1 MLTFLFFTIYNRFNF
16 NQPYRKTMEYCLRPR
31 RSMLYVPGCNQHYL
45 DRARTLA
52 ADSVILDLGDP
63 ILVDAK
69 LQSRDNVV
77 AAVKQG
83 GYGSREVVVRVN
95 NLDSIWG
102 HDDIKAVANIGA
114 DAILFPNIESAE
126 HVHTALKLLD
136 AAGGSHMPIM
146 VMIESPLAVLNA
158 KEIASASDRITCIVM
173 ATSDLIS
180 QLHARVTHERSAIL
194 TSLSLVILAARAYG
208 RCVIDGITSDF
219 KNMHSFEYACRLGR
233 DMGLDGK
240 SLVHPA
246 QIAYCND
253 AYTPKA
259 AEVAN
264 ARLIIK
270 ALQEANEG
278 GLGTVVVND
287 KLVEQHHV
295 KAAQRLLKLS
305 DMIAELEEDFI

>member
-1 MLTFLFFTIYNRFNF
+1 
-16 NQPYRKTMEYCLRPR
+16 MEYRLRPR
-31 RSMLYVPGCNQHYL
+31 RSMLYVPGCNAHYL

-69 LQSRDNVV
+69 IQSRENVV
-77 AAVKQG
+77 AAVKKG
-83 GYGSREVVVRVN
+83 GYGAREVVVRVN

-102 HDDIKAVANIGA
+102 QDDIKAVANIGA
-114 DAILFPNIESAE
+114 DAILFPNIESREDVLRAQ
-126 HVHTALKLLD
+126 KMLD
-136 AAGGSHMPIM
+136 DAGGSHMPIM
-146 VMIESPLAVLNA
+146 VMIESPIAVLNA
-158 KEIASASDRITCIVM
+158 KEIASASDRIICIVM

-180 QLHARVTHERSAIL
+180 QLHAHVTHERSAIL

-208 RCVIDGITSDF
+208 RSVIDGITSDF

-259 AEVAN
+259 TEVAH

-270 ALQEANEG
+270 ALKEANEA

-287 KLVEQHHV
+287 KLVEQHHI
-295 KAAQRLLKLS
+295 KAAKRLIELHEA
-305 DMIAELEEDFI
+305 IAELEEEFI

>member
-1 MLTFLFFTIYNRFNF
+1 MELIQIHVPIYGAK
-16 NQPYRKTMEYCLRPR
+16 YMELGFRPR
-31 RSMLYVPGCNQHYL
+31 RSMLYVPGCNLHYL

-63 ILVDAK
+63 ILVDCK
-69 LQSRDNVV
+69 IQSRENIV

-114 DAILFPNIESAE
+114 DAILFPNIESADD
-126 HVHTALKLLD
+126 VHTALKWLD
-136 AAGGSHMPIM
+136 EAGGGHMPIM
-146 VMIESPLAVLNA
+146 VMIESPIAVLNA
-158 KEIASASDRITCIVM
+158 KEIAAASDRIACIVM

-208 RCVIDGITSDF
+208 RCVVDGISSDF
-219 KNMHSFEYACRLGR
+219 KNMHSFEYACRIGR
-233 DMGLDGK
+233 DMGFDGK

-246 QIAYCND
+246 QIAYSND
-253 AYTPKA
+253 AYTPKS
-259 AEVAN
+259 AEIKN
-264 ARLIIK
+264 ARTIIQ
-270 ALQEANEG
+270 ALKEANDAG
-278 GLGTVVVND
+278 RGTVVVDD
-287 KLVEQHHV
+287 KLVEHHHV
-295 KAAQRLLKLS
+295 KAAQRLLKLH
-305 DMIAELEEDFI
+305 DMIAELEEEFI

>member
-1 MLTFLFFTIYNRFNF
+1 MII
-16 NQPYRKTMEYCLRPR
+16 MEYCLRPR

-52 ADSVILDLGDP
+52 TDSVILDLGDP

-69 LQSRDNVV
+69 LQSRENIV

-95 NLDSIWG
+95 NLDSLWG

-114 DAILFPNIESAE
+114 DAILFPNIESKE
-126 HVHTALKLLD
+126 DVLKALTLLD
-136 AAGGSHMPIM
+136 EAGGSQTPIM
-146 VMIESPLAVLNA
+146 VMIESPIAVLNA
-158 KEIASASDRITCIVM
+158 KEIASASDRITCMVM

-194 TSLSLVILAARAYG
+194 TSLSLVVLAARAYG

-219 KNMHSFEYACRLGR
+219 KNMHSFVYACRLGR
-233 DMGLDGK
+233 DMGFDGK

-246 QIAYCND
+246 QIAYSND
-253 AYTPKA
+253 AYTPKS
-259 AEVAN
+259 AEIAH
-264 ARLIIK
+264 AKLIIK
-270 ALQEANEG
+270 ALQEANAS

-305 DMIAELEEDFI
+305 DMMAELEEEFI

>member
-1 MLTFLFFTIYNRFNF
+1 
-16 NQPYRKTMEYCLRPR
+16 MEHHIRPR
-31 RSMLYVPGCNQHYL
+31 RSMLYVPGCNKHYL

-69 LQSRDNVV
+69 EESRANVV
-77 AAVKQG
+77 EAVKQG
-83 GYGSREVVVRVN
+83 GYGNREVVVRVN
-95 NLDSIWG
+95 NLDSAWG

-114 DAILFPNIESAE
+114 DAILFPNIESRE
-126 HVHTALKLLD
+126 DVLKAQQYLD
-136 AAGGSHMPIM
+136 DAGGSHMPMM
-146 VMIESPLAVLNA
+146 VMIESPIAVLNS
-158 KEIASASDRITCIVM
+158 KEIAAASDRINCMVM

-180 QLHARVTHERSAIL
+180 QLHAHVTHERMAIL

-208 RCVIDGITSDF
+208 RGVIDGITSDF

-233 DMGLDGK
+233 DMGMDGK

-259 AEVAN
+259 AEIAN
-264 ARLIIK
+264 AKLIIK
-270 ALQEANEG
+270 ALKEANEEG
-278 GLGTVVVND
+278 RGTVVVND
-287 KLVEQHHV
+287 KLVENHHI
-295 KAAQRLLKLS
+295 KAAQRLIKLHEA
-305 DMIAELEEDFI
+305 IAELEEEYI

>member
-1 MLTFLFFTIYNRFNF
+1 
-16 NQPYRKTMEYCLRPR
+16 
-31 RSMLYVPGCNQHYL
+31 MLYVPGCNTHYL

-69 LQSRDNVV
+69 IQSRENVV

-83 GYGSREVVVRVN
+83 GYGGREVVIRVN

-114 DAILFPNIESAE
+114 DAILFPNIESREDVLRAQQY
-126 HVHTALKLLD
+126 LD
-136 AAGGSHMPIM
+136 EAGGSHMPIM

-158 KEIASASDRITCIVM
+158 KEIASASDRIICIVM

-180 QLHARVTHERSAIL
+180 QLHAHVTHERSAIL

-208 RCVIDGITSDF
+208 RAVIDGITSDF

-253 AYTPKA
+253 AYTPKM
-259 AEVAN
+259 AEVAH
-264 ARLIIK
+264 AREIIK
-270 ALQEANEG
+270 ALKEANEAG
-278 GLGTVVVND
+278 RGTVVVND
-287 KLVEQHHV
+287 KLVEHHHI
-295 KAAQRLLKLS
+295 KAAQRLIQLHEA
-305 DMIAELEEDFI
+305 IAELEEDYI